1 MKVKGQIISIGD
13 TQTFD
18 SGAKKLSFQID
29 NGEQYNNILSFDLFK
44 GAEHV
49 SHLDNFI
56 KFNKVGDSVE
66 VEFNIQCKEYNGKY
80 YTNLQMWRCEK
91 VGLEPGVDGFPS
103 KGEDDGL
110 PDFLQD

>member
-1 MKVKGQIISIGD
+1 MRVIVLSLNLKNNIK
-13 TQTFD
+13 FD

-66 VEFNIQCKEYNGKY
+66 VEFNIQCKEHKGKY

-91 VGLEPGVDGFPS
+91 VGEQPQPTASQMG
-103 KGEDDGL
+103 DDSDDDL
-110 PDFLQD
+110 PF